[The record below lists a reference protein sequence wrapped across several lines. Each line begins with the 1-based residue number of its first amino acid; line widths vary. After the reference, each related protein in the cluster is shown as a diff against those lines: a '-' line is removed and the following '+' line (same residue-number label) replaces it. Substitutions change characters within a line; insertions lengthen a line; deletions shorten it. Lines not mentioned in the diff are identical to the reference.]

1 MIFVGIDWAE
11 QHHDACVVTGD
22 GRVLD
27 RFRIDD
33 NVAGVGQLHDRLAV
47 HVDEPKQVVIGLEI
61 DRGLLVTALAAAG
74 YLLYAINPMSVDR
87 YRDRHT
93 TSGGKSDAGDAKIL
107 ADLVRTDR
115 HNHRPVAGDSELVE
129 AIKVL
134 ARTHQNLIWTRSRHT
149 NQLRSALRE
158 FYPAA
163 LTAFPELHHRDALAI
178 LSIAPDPERGRRLST
193 AKIRAALERAG
204 RRRYLDRRAAEIR
217 DALRSDQLQAPP
229 LVTDAFAT
237 TVTALTG
244 LLTAV
249 TAQIDELE
257 DRLEDRFDQHP
268 DADLIR
274 SLPGLSVVL
283 GARVLAEFGDDPN
296 RYTDA
301 KARAN
306 YAGSSPITIA
316 SGKRSVAVARHAR
329 NRRLADATWQ
339 WALCSLTASPGARAY
354 YDAHNPD
361 PEHTARH
368 ARRKLANKLVKTLHG
383 VLRYRRPYDEHQ
395 AWQHWHHNGHATH
408 DAA

>member
-11 QHHDACVVTGD
+11 QHHDVCVVAAD

-33 NVAGVGQLHDRLAV
+33 NVAGVSQLHDRLAV
-47 HVDEPKQVVIGLEI
+47 HVEEADEVVVGLEI

-163 LTAFPELHHRDALAI
+163 LAAFDELHHRDCLAI
-178 LSIAPDPERGRRLST
+178 LAIAPDPERGRRLST
-193 AKIRAALERAG
+193 AKIRAALQRSG

-217 DALRSDQLQAPP
+217 DALRAEQLHAPP
-229 LVTDAFAT
+229 PVADAFAT
-237 TVTALTG
+237 TVNALVG
-244 LLTAV
+244 LLTA
-249 TAQIDELE
+249 TAAQIAELE
-257 DRLEDRFDQHP
+257 QRLEDRFDQHP

-339 WALCSLTASPGARAY
+339 WAMCSLSASPGARAY

-368 ARRKLANKLVKTLHG
+368 ARRKLANKLVKNLHG
-383 VLRYRRPYDEHQ
+383 VLRHRRPYDEHQ
-395 AWQHWHHNGHATH
+395 AWQHWHTH
-408 DAA
+408 RNPTQDAA